1 MAVAIEM
8 DFKGATLEQ
17 YDEVMKLMSLD
28 DGTRPSPPGALFHW
42 AAETDDGVRVVDVW
56 ESQEQFDAFA
66 QAEIGPYSQ
75 QVGIP
80 APPETTVYPVHYYLE
95 RTR

>member
-17 YDEVMKLMSLD
+17 YDQVIDLMGLQS
-28 DGTRPSPPGALFHW
+28 GQAPPNALFHW
-42 AAETDDGVRVVDVW
+42 VAQTDDGVRVVDVW
-56 ESQEQFDAFA
+56 ETKEAYEQFA
-66 QAEIGPYSQ
+66 QEHIGPYSQ

-80 APPETTVYPVHYYLE
+80 GPPEITFYDVHNII
-95 RTR
+95 RA

>member
-17 YDEVMKLMSLD
+17 YDQVIDLMGLQS
-28 DGTRPSPPGALFHW
+28 GQAPPNALFHW
-42 AAETDDGVRVVDVW
+42 VAQTDDGVRVVDVW
-56 ESQEQFDAFA
+56 ETKEAYEQFAQEQ
-66 QAEIGPYSQ
+66 IGPYSQ

-80 APPETTVYPVHYYLE
+80 GPPEITFYDVHNII
-95 RTR
+95 RA